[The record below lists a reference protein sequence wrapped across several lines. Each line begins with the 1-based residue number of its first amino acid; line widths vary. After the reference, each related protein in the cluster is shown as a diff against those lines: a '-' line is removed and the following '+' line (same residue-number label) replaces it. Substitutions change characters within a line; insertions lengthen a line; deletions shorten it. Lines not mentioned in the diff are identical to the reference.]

1 MTRTIRVDGKTY
13 RIKGETQMV
22 SGSGGVHNAYPMRGN
37 AIYRA
42 TREGE
47 IPLVFVFKNELGWVT
62 STRSQMGYMTMKDV
76 IRSIVR

>member
-13 RIKGETQMV
+13 RIKGEVQLV
-22 SGSGGVHNAYPMRGN
+22 SGGGVHNAYPVKGN

-47 IPLVFVFKNELGWVT
+47 KQVGFVFKTEIGWV
-62 STRSQMGYMTMKDV
+62 SSPKSPYGYMNMRDV
-76 IRSIVR
+76 IRGYKL